1 MNIKLAAQVL
11 SSTVSKVLLKYGTPA
26 AAGTAKFCSLMNMF
40 FNMMNIRDKNSHKF
54 ELKPSLLPFSRVDET
69 TCWAGN
75 VR

>member
-69 TCWAGN
+69 TRWAGN

>member
-11 SSTVSKVLLKYGTPA
+11 SSTVSKVWLKYGTPA

-54 ELKPSLLPFSRVDET
+54 ELKPSLLPFSRVVET
-69 TCWAGN
+69 T
-75 VR
+75 R